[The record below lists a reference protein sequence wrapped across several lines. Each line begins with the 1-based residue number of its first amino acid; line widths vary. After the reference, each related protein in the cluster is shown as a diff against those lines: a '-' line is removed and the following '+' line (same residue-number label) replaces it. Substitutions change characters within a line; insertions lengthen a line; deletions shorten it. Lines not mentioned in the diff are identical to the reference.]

1 MSTRLCESIAFKQFA
16 NVLKPKFKTPGAAR
30 VNSLIGA
37 KMDMAKQKLKE
48 IIKDARKLTLC
59 VDGWSKTGLTAS
71 FMGVSACFYHPARGQ
86 VHHALLNLHQLE
98 HPHTGESI
106 AHCIDR
112 TLDAWGIGE
121 DKVLL
126 IVTDNGSN
134 IVEAVRL
141 LRDTKR
147 EQSHESDGAVSQAQ
161 PRGVGD
167 EQDEMWMESEG
178 SDEED
183 EDEEETEI
191 GGVDGENNKFQRMP
205 CLAHSLQLTLK
216 DAMKHTNVHSVITKA
231 RKLVHTVRKSSA
243 ANEELIK
250 RCGKTLV
257 RDCSTRWNSTFDM
270 LRRLLETSAELN
282 QLLENFGMDTLL
294 TSDWAKL
301 ENLVKLLEPFAVH
314 TDQLQSDSQS
324 LSRVVPCLLNL
335 EAHLLMT
342 AVGKPLAQIL
352 LKSLR
357 ERFAGILSPDSIQFD
372 ATPAAAC
379 LMDPSVSLVL
389 QSPDT
394 VPLKRASQSF
404 VQNLAAQYH
413 PPSSQYDGATSRTTQ
428 TPTGAPLA
436 VLQKYRFL
444 ASRIEVNVSST
455 NQPNLTDGLLIEMEK
470 YVCDVK
476 QGVFNETPLQFW
488 RSREAVYPKLAPV
501 ALDLVSAP
509 ASQAFVERI
518 FSLCGLLSSGLRNR
532 TTTSL
537 EQRVFLKINKKLLL
551 D

>member
-1 MSTRLCESIAFKQFA
+1 
-16 NVLKPKFKTPGAAR
+16 
-30 VNSLIGA
+30 
-37 KMDMAKQKLKE
+37 
-48 IIKDARKLTLC
+48 
-59 VDGWSKTGLTAS
+59 
-71 FMGVSACFYHPARGQ
+71 
-86 VHHALLNLHQLE
+86 
-98 HPHTGESI
+98 
-106 AHCIDR
+106 
-112 TLDAWGIGE
+112 
-121 DKVLL
+121 
-126 IVTDNGSN
+126 
-134 IVEAVRL
+134 
-141 LRDTKR
+141 
-147 EQSHESDGAVSQAQ
+147 
-161 PRGVGD
+161 
-167 EQDEMWMESEG
+167 
-178 SDEED
+178 
-183 EDEEETEI
+183 
-191 GGVDGENNKFQRMP
+191 
-205 CLAHSLQLTLK
+205 
-216 DAMKHTNVHSVITKA
+216 
-231 RKLVHTVRKSSA
+231 
-243 ANEELIK
+243 
-250 RCGKTLV
+250 
-257 RDCSTRWNSTFDM
+257 M
-270 LRRLLETSAELN
+270 LRRLLETRAELN
-282 QLLENFGMDTLL
+282 QLIENFGMDTLL

-324 LSRVVPCLLNL
+324 LSQVVPCLLNL

-342 AVGKPLAQIL
+342 AVGKPLAQVL
-352 LKSLR
+352 QKSLR
-357 ERFAGILSPDSIQFD
+357 ERFAGILSPDSIQFE

-394 VPLKRASQSF
+394 VPLKRAAQSF

-413 PPSSQYDGATSRTTQ
+413 PAASQYDGATARATQ
-428 TPTGAPLA
+428 TPTGAPFA

-455 NQPNLTDGLLIEMEK
+455 NQPNLTDSLLIEMEK
-470 YVCDVK
+470 YVCEVK